1 MFVNRTGL
9 VRAPNCCVL
18 LPTLGVIFHSH
29 EALGRQRNLFVVDEI
44 EYAPKNDQNVGE
56 RYVNRILRGMVVA

>member
-1 MFVNRTGL
+1 
-9 VRAPNCCVL
+9 
-18 LPTLGVIFHSH
+18 LGVIFHSH